1 MLHRRT
7 WVKAPHTLRRQH
19 SRTQKRHQ
27 ATCAHVHHLLKI
39 ICRQSQLRYIL
50 RTHVPTIHSPTE
62 LSRSRIPS
70 NAFRPHRLPHT
81 NKQQRGT
88 PSPQSHSQTVLYPP
102 GQDIKNP
109 QPHRCDTVPPQETTP
124 TRKPG
129 RKSQRRHTQRRTAHR
144 HTKPFPGRNAAF
156 TTTQTKKSQPHPL
169 FVLTSW
175 LSPPIIRPFPQGTQN
190 SESSGY

>member
-124 TRKPG
+124 TRKPAEKTNAG
-129 RKSQRRHTQRRTAHR
+129 THNIAPLTAIRSLSQAATQ
-144 HTKPFPGRNAAF
+144 
-156 TTTQTKKSQPHPL
+156 PL
-169 FVLTSW
+169 PQLRQKNHSLIHF
-175 LSPPIIRPFPQGTQN
+175 LS
-190 SESSGY
+190 